1 MILHDSLG
9 PVLAKARKGK
19 RISQE
24 LVAEITEVSVWTI
37 RNIEHGNTHGHMNTI
52 FVLWDIYGLPRI
64 DIWDYYIRDPGIS
77 KKLRLTG

>member
-37 RNIEHGNTHGHMNTI
+37 RNIECK
-52 FVLWDIYGLPRI
+52 YRI
-64 DIWDYYIRDPGIS
+64 RSPICTAIQPHRAAHIAP
-77 KKLRLTG
+77 L